1 VNFLPGTDDYV
12 LSAGQ
17 DKEIKLWNLNLSDQD
32 SPCTL
37 KASLKLNEAIE
48 NFCFIEEEGLII
60 VANGNLITLIAYD
73 QEEGELRI
81 LQNIHAFQKPI
92 MKV

>member
-1 VNFLPGTDDYV
+1 MSKGSIFTCQAAHSDNIKQVQFLPGTDDYV

-37 KASLKLNEAIE
+37 KSSVKLNEAIE

-73 QEEGELRI
+73 
-81 LQNIHAFQKPI
+81 
-92 MKV
+92 